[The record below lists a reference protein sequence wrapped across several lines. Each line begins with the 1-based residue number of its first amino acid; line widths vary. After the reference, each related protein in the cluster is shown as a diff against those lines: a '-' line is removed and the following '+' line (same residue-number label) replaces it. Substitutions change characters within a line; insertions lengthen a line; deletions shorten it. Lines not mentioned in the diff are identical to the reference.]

1 MVSVINTLRKIT
13 EISERI
19 EEVVE
24 RLNRRRED
32 VVMDDDV
39 QRMIKHV
46 KMRDDKIQLL
56 QTMIE
61 GENCHN
67 INHSLM
73 NIHSRSHFVDHI
85 QNCTITRSTNP

>member
-39 QRMIKHV
+39 QRMIKYV
-46 KMRDDKIQLL
+46 KMRDNAIQLL
-56 QTMIE
+56 HTMME
-61 GENCHN
+61 GEKL
-67 INHSLM
+67 S
-73 NIHSRSHFVDHI
+73 
-85 QNCTITRSTNP
+85 

>member
-24 RLNRRRED
+24 RLNRRKED

-39 QRMIKHV
+39 QRMIK
-46 KMRDDKIQLL
+46 
-56 QTMIE
+56 
-61 GENCHN
+61 GESCHN

-73 NIHSRSHFVDHI
+73 NMHSRSHFVDHI